1 MSFLYESET
10 RNEKCFLSQVEGKML
25 QSDFAI
31 NGNKINR
38 VGVYMY
44 LKQTSDIC
52 ILINKSFA
60 FLG

>member
-38 VGVYMY
+38 VGVYIWNKLQM
-44 LKQTSDIC
+44 IC
-52 ILINKSFA
+52 ILINKSLA